1 MGTEEALIRVERG
14 RPGEAELA
22 AVVAVLLALQAGA
35 RQTAGPAAGRPDAL
49 VARAGRL
56 HGARQLA
63 LTRGKGSLRIPPPI
77 ETAQAVC

>member
-35 RQTAGPAAGRPDAL
+35 RQESGRAPDA
-49 VARAGRL
+49 RMRWW
-56 HGARQLA
+56 
-63 LTRGKGSLRIPPPI
+63 RGPDAYTAPGSWR
-77 ETAQAVC
+77 